1 MSSFVF
7 PFGIKDID
15 VAAGELVAIG
25 SKGAGRPTLIYY
37 GSTNV
42 NTPRQF
48 YQVATLDGKSTTLE
62 NFAVNTVVRIESKG
76 QEVEYDV
83 GAHPRITQDALQIG
97 GGVGPVSYV
106 APAATWVTYTASTD
120 AGNLKL
126 KSAGVGVHS
135 LTNAIAVGKALY
147 ITWAGGTVP
156 AADGFYDVLEV
167 QNAVDEITI
176 DLAYDTLAH
185 LGTPTVALAGNTVTL
200 AAVNIEAN
208 TLGIGGSFKF
218 DALFTHT
225 NSANNK
231 SLIASYGGTN
241 FLAFNAINKSST
253 RVEKELFAR
262 AQTTLMSD
270 WASTERYGSFVGAN
284 VTLTEDITVDQWLL
298 IQCMLSTANTVCT
311 LEGWRITAKY

>member
-62 NFAVNTVVRIESKG
+62 GFAVNTVVRIESKG

-83 GAHPRITQDALQIG
+83 GAYPRIVQDAFQIG
-97 GGVGPVSYV
+97 GGVGPVNV
-106 APAATWVTYTASTD
+106 IVPAATFVTLTQSTAG
-120 AGNLKL
+120 AGLNTRLT
-126 KSAGVGVHS
+126 SAGQIGTTAAVS
-135 LTNAIAVGKALY
+135 VGKSLYVTWGGTGVNGFYVIAGQDTDTTGLY
-147 ITWAGGTVP
+147 IDIVYP
-156 AADGFYDVLEV
+156 YV
-167 QNAVDEITI
+167 
-176 DLAYDTLAH
+176 LAH
-185 LGTPTVALAGNTVTL
+185 GTPVVAVAGDTVTL
-200 AAVNIEAN
+200 AAANIEAN

-225 NSANNK
+225 NSATNK

-241 FLAFNAINKSST
+241 FLAFNAINKLST

-270 WASTERYGSFVGAN
+270 WASTERYGSFVGTN

-298 IQCMLSTANTVCT
+298 IQCMLSTANSYCT